1 MRFLIQHL
9 RQWFQ
14 GDSSRGVSA
23 ERARARVQKGA
34 AYLDDADPGWYRRI
48 DPAALEL
55 AAGESCILGQLHG
68 TFRMGLG
75 RSHLINLS
83 SAPRASLS
91 PVEYGFQCIGGLSDE
106 DEARDYALLGR
117 AWQDA
122 IRRRIKADPDEALPS
137 ETSADRAPVP
147 GSDGASREVQPPASE
162 TAPPR

>member
-1 MRFLIQHL
+1 MRFLIRHL

-14 GDSSRGVSA
+14 GGSAQAISA

-34 AYLDDADPGWYRRI
+34 AYLDDADPGWHRRI

-75 RSHLINLS
+75 RSRLIDLS

-91 PVEYGFQCIGGLSDE
+91 PVEHGFQCVSGLSPE
-106 DEARDYALLGR
+106 DEARDYALLDR

-122 IRRRIKADPDEALPS
+122 IRRRRAQDARAAPAVDAGDRHPRPGPDG
-137 ETSADRAPVP
+137 TGRA
-147 GSDGASREVQPPASE
+147 EQPPASE
-162 TAPPR
+162 PARPR